1 MYGSKNISARGTID
15 EVDENSYI
23 GQELELFATA
33 VNWKEYLR
41 RQIQPWLGAQ
51 VLEVGAGIGATTR
64 FLFPPSSRRWVC
76 LEPDSAMAQHLQE
89 SINTGELPGKCEV
102 MIGSVADVASPEL
115 FDSILY
121 IDVLEHIEDDAA
133 EVRRVAEHLNPGGRL
148 IILSPAHQCLYTE
161 FDRSIGHFRRY
172 NARMIKALTPNT
184 LTLERLRY
192 LDVVGTCASLAN
204 VVLLRQS
211 MPSERQ
217 ILVWDRLMVPISR
230 WIDPLF
236 AYSLGKSILAVWTRP
251 ADD

>member
-1 MYGSKNISARGTID
+1 M
-15 EVDENSYI
+15 NSFSYV
-23 GQELELFATA
+23 GQELELFALA
-33 VNWKEYLR
+33 VHWKEYLR
-41 RQIQPWLGAQ
+41 LQIQPWLGAQ

-64 FLFPPSSRRWVC
+64 ILFSAGCRRWVC
-76 LEPDSAMAQHLQE
+76 LEPDPAMAHHLQE
-89 SINTGELPGKCEV
+89 SINAGKLPGKCEV
-102 MIGSVADVASPEL
+102 LTGAVADVAPQDL

-133 EVRRVAEHLNPGGRL
+133 EIRRAAEHLNPGGRL
-148 IILSPAHQCLYTE
+148 IVLSPAHQFLYTD
-161 FDRSIGHFRRY
+161 FDRSIGHYRRY

-184 LTLERLRY
+184 LTLQRLRY

-204 VVLLRQS
+204 VLLLRQS

-217 ILVWDRLMVPISR
+217 ILVWDRWMVPVSR

-236 AYSLGKSILAVWTRP
+236 AFALGKSILAVWTRP